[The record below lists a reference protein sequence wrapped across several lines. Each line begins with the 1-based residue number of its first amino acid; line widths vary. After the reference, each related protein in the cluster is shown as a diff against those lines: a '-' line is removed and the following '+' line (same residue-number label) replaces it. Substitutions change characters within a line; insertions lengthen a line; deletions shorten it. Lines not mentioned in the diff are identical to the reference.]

1 MPARERFR
9 AKEERERR
17 RLAEAKSRVIA
28 REFRN
33 KETLGSKER
42 EKIKAGSNRA
52 AESLSREIADK
63 FKKTKEIENPKNRD
77 RRAEEVRRLHFEDG
91 LTQEEVAKKLGVSVH
106 TIYRTFKKQG
116 WEPRHSTRRKELDEG
131 EVYQLYYDEGLTQE
145 KVAEKLGVSEST
157 IYRHFRKHDMKPH
170 RIETRD
176 EVDSKEVHRL
186 HFEEKFSRKE
196 VAEKLDVSE
205 RTISRIFRDQGWK
218 ARDSTSRSEVG
229 VNEVRQ
235 LCFDEGL
242 TQKDVAKKLNV
253 SVITVGRIFKDH
265 GWKARNSISWSK
277 VDTNEVRQLYFD
289 EGLTRKDVAKRL
301 GVSVYTI
308 RKTFKKQ
315 GWKMRRST
323 LWKELDKEE
332 VRQLY
337 YDKKLSKEK
346 VAKKLGVSVSTIY
359 RHFKEHNMRSHRI
372 YTRDKVDSKKVHKLY
387 FEEKLSQKEVAKK
400 LDVTERTISR
410 IFHNEG
416 WKARGQTKHQ
426 NENERELPRK
436 ENRKNTQM
444 KVVELRKKIFGIKCQ
459 ICTEERKIAIHRK
472 DGSKH
477 NPDDLWRISNLR
489 TVNPDEYAAVC
500 IPCHRGVHWM
510 MRTYGQNWVQIKSQS
525 LMEPLSKRKIGEP
538 LNLPDGSEPSSQAYL
553 GLKSGFEGSEE
564 EIRRALFGEKC
575 QICGSRYDEKQLYLH
590 RKDGRPH
597 SSELTM
603 KEKFF
608 RTLDPK
614 EWVFLCYSDH
624 RGVHWAKKALGLE
637 RGDSRRKEGGA
648 EGEI

>member
-1 MPARERFR
+1 MPAKERFR

-28 REFRN
+28 REFRS
-33 KETLGSKER
+33 KKTLGSKER
-42 EKIKAGSNRA
+42 EKTKVGSSPA
-52 AESLSREIADK
+52 AESRSREIADK
-63 FKKTKEIENPKNRD
+63 FRRTKEIENPKNRD
-77 RRAEEVRRLHFEDG
+77 RRSEEVRRLHFEEG
-91 LTQEEVAKKLGVSVH
+91 LTQEEVAKRLGVSVH

-131 EVYQLYYDEGLTQE
+131 EVRQLYYDEGLTQE

-157 IYRHFRKHDMKPH
+157 IYRHFRKHGMKPH
-170 RIETRD
+170 RIDTRD

-196 VAEKLDVSE
+196 VAEELDVSESTIRRIFRDQGWKGRDSASQSKVDANEVRQLYFDEGLTQKDVAKRLGVSVPTIYKTFKKQGWEPRRGTRRKELDEEEVRQLYYDKKLSQEKVAEKLGVSASTIYRHFRKHGMKPHRIYTRDKVDSKEVHKLYFEEKLSRKEVAKKLDVSE
-205 RTISRIFRDQGWK
+205 RTISRIFHD
-218 ARDSTSRSEVG
+218 
-229 VNEVRQ
+229 
-235 LCFDEGL
+235 
-242 TQKDVAKKLNV
+242 
-253 SVITVGRIFKDH
+253 
-265 GWKARNSISWSK
+265 
-277 VDTNEVRQLYFD
+277 
-289 EGLTRKDVAKRL
+289 
-301 GVSVYTI
+301 
-308 RKTFKKQ
+308 
-315 GWKMRRST
+315 
-323 LWKELDKEE
+323 
-332 VRQLY
+332 
-337 YDKKLSKEK
+337 
-346 VAKKLGVSVSTIY
+346 
-359 RHFKEHNMRSHRI
+359 
-372 YTRDKVDSKKVHKLY
+372 
-387 FEEKLSQKEVAKK
+387 
-400 LDVTERTISR
+400 
-410 IFHNEG
+410 EG
-416 WKARGQTKHQ
+416 WKSRGQTKHQ
-426 NENERELPRK
+426 NENERELARK
-436 ENRKNTQM
+436 ENRKNTQI
-444 KVVELRKKIFGIKCQ
+444 KVVELRKKLFGIKCQ

-472 DGSKH
+472 DGSEH

-489 TVNPDEYAAVC
+489 TVNPDGYAAVC

-637 RGDSRRKEGGA
+637 WGDLRRKEDGA